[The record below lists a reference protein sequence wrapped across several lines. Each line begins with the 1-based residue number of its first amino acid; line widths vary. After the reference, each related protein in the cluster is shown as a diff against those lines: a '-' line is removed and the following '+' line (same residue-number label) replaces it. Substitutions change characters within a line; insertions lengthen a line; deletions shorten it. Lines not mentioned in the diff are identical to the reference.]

1 MSVNDSGQGKMTYG
15 GIVSKLK
22 VILTAVV
29 FIRVVPAVIVIV
41 TLPAA
46 RHTAVVLTSELVWL
60 TRPLSCPSH
69 KIIIANKIKNRENI
83 YREIFYLKKENNI
96 YHTPLSVHLMHRRSH
111 PRRHTSSERECSGQ
125 SLCIGTRPHHRS
137 FGLQRETYG
146 RQLHLK
152 LIMMTQNKQHAE

>member
-15 GIVSKLK
+15 GTVSKLK

-60 TRPLSCPSH
+60 TRPLSCPRH
-69 KIIIANKIKNRENI
+69 KIIIANEIKKREKIERE
-83 YREIFYLKKENNI
+83 FLLKKENTI
-96 YHTPLSVHLMHRRSH
+96 FTTLLFRF
-111 PRRHTSSERECSGQ
+111 
-125 SLCIGTRPHHRS
+125 I
-137 FGLQRETYG
+137 
-146 RQLHLK
+146 
-152 LIMMTQNKQHAE
+152 